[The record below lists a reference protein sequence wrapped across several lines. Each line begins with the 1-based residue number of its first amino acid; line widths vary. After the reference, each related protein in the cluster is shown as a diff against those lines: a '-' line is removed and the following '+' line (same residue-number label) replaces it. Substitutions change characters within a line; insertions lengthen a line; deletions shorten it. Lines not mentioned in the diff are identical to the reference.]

1 MNTNTI
7 IQLTYQAL
15 ILVLMVSLPVVIVA
29 ALTGLIISILQTI
42 TQVQDQ
48 SLSQAVKLIMV
59 IITLVLMSQWA
70 GAELRN
76 FGEQLFALI
85 QG

>member
-1 MNTNTI
+1 MNTSII

-15 ILVLMVSLPVVIVA
+15 ILVLMVSLPVVVVA
-29 ALTGLIISILQTI
+29 ALTGLIISVLQTI

-59 IITLVLMSQWA
+59 IVTLVLMSQWA